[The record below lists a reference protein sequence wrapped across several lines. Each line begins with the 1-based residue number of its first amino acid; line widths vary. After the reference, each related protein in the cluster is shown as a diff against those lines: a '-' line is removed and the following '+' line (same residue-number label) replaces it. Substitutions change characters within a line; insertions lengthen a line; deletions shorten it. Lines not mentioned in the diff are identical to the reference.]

1 MPPQPLIEVRN
12 LFQSFQAASGQEAEV
27 LHDINLDLYEH
38 EIVAILGPSGC
49 GKSTLLRIILGLE
62 PVKAGQILYRGAPQ
76 VGLNPSASLVFQNF
90 ALFPWLTVQE
100 NVALGLSHS
109 PLKAD
114 ERAQRV
120 RSVINAV
127 GLKGSEEA
135 YPKELSGGMKQRVG
149 LARALA
155 VEPEILCMDEPFSA
169 LDVLTSE
176 TLRNEVIDLYTR
188 SRSPVKT
195 ILMVTHSI
203 HEGLFMATR
212 VVVMGAHP
220 GSIRAIIDN
229 PLPYPRDE
237 YAPLFLELSNR
248 IHALITQTVLPPEP
262 TAFVAPIPGRLP
274 IQSIP
279 TVSLSRTIG
288 LLEVLENEGG
298 MELFDLARKVDIDL
312 TQLLLVVKAAELLH
326 WVSTPGGRVEM
337 TPEGRRFLAADIDT
351 RKRLLNTTLRQI
363 YVFDLVIR
371 GLEASPA
378 DELDEDI
385 ILGQLALTFPRE
397 RPQRV
402 FHTLVSWARYAE
414 LFRYSA
420 PRRVLH
426 GLKVCP
432 SPFRGRES
440 EGKSASDI
448 RSGQEGMAI
457 SPPSPQGEQK

>member
-1 MPPQPLIEVRN
+1 MTPRPLIEVRN
-12 LFQSFQAASGQEAEV
+12 LFQSFRTAGGREAEI
-27 LHDINLDLYEH
+27 LHDINLDLHEH

-49 GKSTLLRIILGLE
+49 GKSSLLRAILGLE
-62 PVKAGQILYRGAPQ
+62 PVTSGQILYRGTPQ

-90 ALFPWLTVQE
+90 ALFPWLTVHE
-100 NVALGLSHS
+100 NIALGLSHTSLS
-109 PLKAD
+109 PED
-114 ERAQRV
+114 RARRV
-120 RSVINAV
+120 RSVIETV
-127 GLKGSEEA
+127 GLQGSEEA

-155 VEPEILCMDEPFSA
+155 VQPEILCMDEPFSA

-188 SRSPVKT
+188 EHSPVKT

-203 HEGLFMATR
+203 HEGLFMAKR
-212 VVVMGAHP
+212 LVVMGAHP

-237 YAPLFLELSNR
+237 HAPLFLELSSR
-248 IHALITQTVLPPEP
+248 IHALITRAVMPPQPVPVSATV
-262 TAFVAPIPGRLP
+262 PGRLP

-288 LLEVLENEGG
+288 LLEILENEGG
-298 MELFDLARKVDIDL
+298 MELFDLARQVDIDL
-312 TQLLLVVKAAELLH
+312 TQLLLVVKAAELLR
-326 WVSTPGGRVEM
+326 WVTTPGGRVEM
-337 TPEGRRFLAADIDT
+337 TTEGRGFLAADVES
-351 RKRLLNTTLRQI
+351 RKRLLNAILRRI

-371 GLEASPA
+371 GLEASPTR
-378 DELDEDI
+378 ELDEDH

-397 RPQRV
+397 RPQRIL
-402 FHTLVSWARYAE
+402 HTLVSWARYAD

-426 GLKVCP
+426 GL
-432 SPFRGRES
+432 SDGRATGTETAT
-440 EGKSASDI
+440 EEFPG
-448 RSGQEGMAI
+448 GQPGIARKPAI
-457 SPPSPQGEQK
+457 SQDPPR